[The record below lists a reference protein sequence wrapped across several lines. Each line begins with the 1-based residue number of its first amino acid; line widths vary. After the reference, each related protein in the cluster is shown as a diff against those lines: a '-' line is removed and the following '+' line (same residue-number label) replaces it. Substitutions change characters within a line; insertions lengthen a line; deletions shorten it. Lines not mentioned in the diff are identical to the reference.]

1 MNGQVAEKATA
12 SATRLIETLERHTQ
26 GPPTEAILARIE
38 VLAAESA
45 VVSGRDVEALV
56 AAEGRC
62 PVRRGGL

>member
-1 MNGQVAEKATA
+1 MNGNVAKKATG
-12 SATRLIETLERHTQ
+12 SAVRLIGTLEQHTQ

-38 VLAAESA
+38 ALAAESA

-56 AAEGRC
+56 AAEGRR